1 MTSLTS
7 AMRSLPA
14 RLAGRVL
21 LAVVLIICG
30 MAGAVAQPPDE
41 IRNPNLGNIQDFVAD
56 PYDQLSRATESH
68 INDRLVE
75 LRKTTTCELAVAI
88 IHTTGDL
95 SIEDYAYTL
104 FRRWGLGRAD
114 NNNGVLLVVATDDRT
129 ARIEVGSGA
138 EGALPDIT
146 CGKIMRDAITPALK
160 DGSINQAVSNG
171 VDMIYEVLT
180 QPEVAE
186 ELRSAHTDSAA
197 DRIRAIDG
205 DTIWNF
211 LWVTAVC
218 VFLFTLVMFFIDLF
232 ASRKHDHYRRAMI
245 WRAHLQTYWWGAV
258 LSCGLALPLAL
269 IAWWLYRH
277 LRDVPEICDSC
288 GAKMRKL
295 PEDEDN
301 AYLSPSQDLEEKLGT
316 VDYDVWLCPEC
327 GTVER
332 FPYVEHQ
339 LKYRKC
345 PDCGTVAMGLVMD
358 KVVQPATT
366 QRAGH
371 GERIYQCQFCRKT
384 HREGYVIP
392 KKVDAA
398 AAAITAA
405 AIGAAMS
412 RGGGGGGNG
421 GGPTPGGFGGGHS
434 SGGGATGR
442 W

>member
-1 MTSLTS
+1 
-7 AMRSLPA
+7 MRSLPA
-14 RLAGRVL
+14 CIAGRVL

-56 PYDQLSRATESH
+56 PYDLLSRATESH
-68 INDRLVE
+68 INERLSE
-75 LRKTTTCELAVAI
+75 LREATTCELAVAI
-88 IHTTGDL
+88 IRTTGNL
-95 SIEDYAYTL
+95 SVEDYAYTL

-114 NNNGVLLVVATDDRT
+114 NNNGVLFLVALDDRKV
-129 ARIEVGSGA
+129 RIEVGSGA

-146 CGKIMRDAITPALK
+146 CGKIVRTAVIPPLK
-160 DGSINQAVSNG
+160 DGNVNQAVSSG
-171 VDMIYEVLT
+171 VNMIYEVLT
-180 QPEVAE
+180 QPAVAA
-186 ELRSAHTDSAA
+186 ELRHGHTDTAA

-205 DTIWNF
+205 HTIWNF
-211 LWVTAVC
+211 LWVTAIC
-218 VFLFTLVMFFIDLF
+218 VVAFTLVMFFIDLF
-232 ASRKHDHYRRAMI
+232 VSRKRDNYRRAMI
-245 WRAHLQTYWWGAV
+245 WRAHLSTYWWGTL

-269 IAWWLYRH
+269 IARHLYRH
-277 LRDVPEICDSC
+277 SRELPEICDSC
-288 GAKMRKL
+288 GAGMRKL
-295 PEDEDN
+295 PEDADN
-301 AYLSPSQDLEEKLGT
+301 AYLSASQDLEEKLGT

-366 QRAGH
+366 QRVGH
-371 GERIYQCQFCRKT
+371 GERIYQCQFCHATR
-384 HREGYVIP
+384 REGYVIP
-392 KKVDAA
+392 KKVDPAA
-398 AAAITAA
+398 AAMAAA
-405 AIGAAMS
+405 AIGAAIG
-412 RGGGGGGNG
+412 RGGNGGGNG

-434 SGGGATGR
+434 SGGGATGS